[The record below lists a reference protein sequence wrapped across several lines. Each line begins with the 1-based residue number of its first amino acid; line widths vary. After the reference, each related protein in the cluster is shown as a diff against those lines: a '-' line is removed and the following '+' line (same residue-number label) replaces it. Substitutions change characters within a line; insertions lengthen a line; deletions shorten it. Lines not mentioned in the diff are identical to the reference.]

1 MATRGSMSN
10 AKIGKALSQILLV
23 VLFALILVRLGGF

>member
-1 MATRGSMSN
+1 MSN
-10 AKIGKALSQILLV
+10 AKIGKALSQILLL